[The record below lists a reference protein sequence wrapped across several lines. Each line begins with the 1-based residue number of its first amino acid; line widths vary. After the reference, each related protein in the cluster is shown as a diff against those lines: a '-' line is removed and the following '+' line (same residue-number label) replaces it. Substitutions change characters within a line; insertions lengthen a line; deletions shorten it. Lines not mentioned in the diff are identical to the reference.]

1 MLKISQIEAEER
13 VLNRCREMNYELV
26 ETFVYINNKTLIKL
40 KCLKDGCIWEINYN
54 NYINNKKRCSKC
66 TGNKKNTQ
74 IEAETLVINRCKE
87 LNYELV
93 EPFIYINNKS
103 KIHLK
108 CLTDNHIWYVAFFNF
123 INSKTKFNKCSNNN
137 SIKYNSLTND
147 YVINNII
154 NKCKKL
160 NYEIIEPFIYIN
172 NKSKIHL
179 KCLNDGYT
187 WWVSYYGFINN
198 DNNCAK
204 CSNNPRITQEEAEK
218 NILERCKE
226 MKYELIEPF
235 IYKTNITKIKIM
247 CLNDDN
253 EWYVSYHKFIN
264 QKTGCPKC
272 KKSKGEITIESFLS
286 KNNIYHIK
294 QKRFNECKHIN
305 TLPFDFYLPNYNI
318 CIEYDGEQHFKPKK
332 FYGGDKYLNK
342 RIKLDKIK
350 NNYCK
355 ENNIKLIRIP
365 YTEFKN
371 IEDIL
376 KKELKL

>member
-1 MLKISQIEAEER
+1 MKKLTQKETEEY
-13 VLNRCREMNYELV
+13 VLNRCKEMNYELV
-26 ETFVYINNKTLIKL
+26 EPFVYINNKTKIKL
-40 KCLKDGCIWEINYN
+40 RCLKDGCIWEINYN

-66 TGNKKNTQ
+66 TGNKKHTQ

-108 CLTDNHIWYVAFFNF
+108 CL
-123 INSKTKFNKCSNNN
+123 
-137 SIKYNSLTND
+137 
-147 YVINNII
+147 
-154 NKCKKL
+154 
-160 NYEIIEPFIYIN
+160 
-172 NKSKIHL
+172 
-179 KCLNDGYT
+179 NDGYT
-187 WWVSYYGFINN
+187 WLVSYYGFINN

-235 IYKTNITKIKIM
+235 IYKTNITKIHLM
-247 CLNDDN
+247 CLNDNND
-253 EWYVSYHKFIN
+253 WYVSYQKFIN